1 MKFIF
6 TTLLF
11 FSITLSLP
19 AQSLKI
25 EKEFNS
31 SYYELNELEINLT
44 ADEIS
49 ISKNNQN
56 IYIES
61 LSGKK
66 NFKSSLAENYFL
78 IANFQFSNEKIDYP
92 VEVRVFDR
100 NGQDIFPFK
109 FLASFD
115 LPHPILNINDN
126 GVLALF
132 DPLSFKVKLVGQ
144 ETYNEIKLEK
154 DVPFEMEKAAF
165 VEMDDDFLFIL
176 TSQSALDITEN
187 ASNAALYQVNIQDL
201 SVKKKEIDYNT
212 PTLLKIIGGYLF
224 VSGVKFEN
232 LKPIGKTIKY
242 DLQLNQLASNEKII
256 EKLIPHS
263 NGFYAK
269 YFNTLYDLKNDISV
283 LSEKQLTGGERI
295 TDIALSNGKLL
306 VVTTI
311 SGEDNG
317 YIFLPDLS
325 IDFKI
330 SLNIL
335 DVKKIESFS
344 IHNNYLIIHHDSKS
358 TKIKINNN

>member
-1 MKFIF
+1 MKFFF

-44 ADEIS
+44 AEEIS
-49 ISKNNQN
+49 ITKDNQN
-56 IYIES
+56 IFLEN

-66 NFKSSLAENYFL
+66 IFKSSPAENYFL

-100 NGQDIFPFK
+100 NGQDVFPFK
-109 FLASFD
+109 FLAPFD
-115 LPHPILNINDN
+115 LPHPLLNVNDN

-154 DVPFEMEKAAF
+154 DFPFEMEKAAF

-187 ASNAALYQVNIQDL
+187 ASNATLYQVNFRISAL
-201 SVKKKEIDYNT
+201 IKKKLIT
-212 PTLLKIIGGYLF
+212 TLQLYLKLLAGIYLF
-224 VSGVKFEN
+224 
-232 LKPIGKTIKY
+232 
-242 DLQLNQLASNEKII
+242 Q
-256 EKLIPHS
+256 
-263 NGFYAK
+263 
-269 YFNTLYDLKNDISV
+269 V
-283 LSEKQLTGGERI
+283 LSLKT
-295 TDIALSNGKLL
+295 
-306 VVTTI
+306 
-311 SGEDNG
+311 
-317 YIFLPDLS
+317 
-325 IDFKI
+325 
-330 SLNIL
+330 
-335 DVKKIESFS
+335 
-344 IHNNYLIIHHDSKS
+344 
-358 TKIKINNN
+358 